1 MKLDDKFSTLAPMEA
16 ASFVGWREAAERSG
30 AVRTPHRKDKA
41 YSGSHFSKYHE
52 FFLLLKK
59 EKLQEC

>member
-1 MKLDDKFSTLAPMEA
+1 MNWDDKFSTLAPMEA

-30 AVRTPHRKDKA
+30 AVRAPHRKDKA
-41 YSGSHFSKYHE
+41 DSGSQFSKYHE